1 MRRMLNL
8 MARLT
13 SVCADDAAEFAR
25 IREQRHAD
33 ITSAERATRGRTEQ
47 AIAAAH
53 ELSAK
58 KSFGSRLRAEL
69 SVLTDVQHANPGPP
83 PSSFDEAIGEWS
95 RMAPAAEHRVRQFR
109 SEHAAWQ
116 QRLLKRA
123 KSAPKADPGLWRD
136 LDRLDL
142 IHRTLPALAQSVIAG
157 EIQVA
162 SGACDLLL
170 ETEAERR
177 TAGQSHLAD
186 ELKSVLAAVEG
197 SLGLPGA
204 RWSDP
209 RWDAPT
215 PAESVQ
221 RHVRIGELVAKLP
234 PALGLEG
241 IPALISFPFTAGI
254 AVRADVDRRGDAA
267 ALLKSLTV
275 RLFAA
280 VPPGGLHVKVVD
292 PVALGQ
298 SVAELRHLAEYDDRL
313 VDEKTWT
320 SERDI
325 ERLMDQLTDHIEVV
339 ISQYLKGQFETI
351 DDYNEHAGEVAQPYR
366 VLVIFDY
373 PTGFSVRAS
382 RQLLSLIENG
392 PRCGVYTLLHH
403 GGADAELVSGVSA
416 ERITRDMQRVT
427 MESEAT
433 RLDLPD
439 PVGHVDL
446 QLLPDQAP
454 PIAFDERGHPE
465 TGCARLLTVVGAST
479 KSGHDR
485 PTAVTLETLL
495 PVLTRSRTG
504 VLPEFRADAPIFST
518 DPATWWTGSTT
529 HTAVAPMGRS
539 GAQQIASL
547 HFSSTDIAGGA
558 IMVGLPRSGKT
569 TSLHAVI
576 MTMAMLYSPEELEL
590 YLVDAKHGVEFKLYE
605 RLPHAR
611 MVSVHSDREFSLA
624 ILKALD
630 DEIRRRAELMKADGS
645 GRANITEY
653 RSATGAGLSRIVI
666 VIDEFHEI
674 FEEPDRIGQEAFAS
688 FSNIVRMGPFSGV
701 HVIVASQTLSSMP
714 AMDRPTLMLLPQR
727 VAFTCTEYDAE
738 VLMGSNN
745 QAPLRLSKTGVGLFN
760 PARGE
765 ESRNQLFQGLYIPAE
780 RRSELISKLEAKARD
795 SGWSRRPRVFDG
807 DAVVARPPTVRSSG
821 RSAKRFTIPI
831 GEPFTLEDS
840 AQIALRRSRGS
851 NILLVGS
858 EVGMHDHSLR
868 SALDSCL
875 LAAFAQGVPAT
886 ILDFAGDD
894 EDGTVPL
901 VDVAAAVGARY
912 VRSAGSSAA
921 LAAAAS
927 AVASRTAA
935 GDYNAPTQFLMV
947 VGLERA
953 MSLKPVDPYAYDQ
966 GEPSDAAAL
975 LAVLQNGPEVGW
987 HALLQADRTKTV
999 EARVGADALNELTM
1013 RMGSATT
1020 DLADLAAVAGH
1031 YADVAPLRHGQLL
1044 IGDHTRGSVRRIR
1057 SYSVLGSS
1065 DLVQLGDSDEQ

>member
-13 SVCADDAAEFAR
+13 SVCAEDAAELGR
-25 IREQRHAD
+25 IREQRQAD
-33 ITSAERATRGRTEQ
+33 ITSAERVARGRTEQ

-53 ELSAK
+53 GLSEK
-58 KSFGSRLRAEL
+58 KSLGSRLRADL
-69 SVLTDVQHANPGPP
+69 SVLTDVQHADPGPP

-95 RMAPAAEHRVRQFR
+95 RIAPAAEHRVRNFR
-109 SEHAAWQ
+109 SEHEVWQ
-116 QRLLKRA
+116 QRLIKRS
-123 KSAPKADPGLWRD
+123 KSAPKTDPGLWRD
-136 LDRLDL
+136 LERLDL

-162 SGACDLLL
+162 SGASDLLL
-170 ETEAERR
+170 EAEAERR
-177 TAGQSHLAD
+177 TAGQRHLAD
-186 ELKSVLAAVEG
+186 ELKSVLASIEG
-197 SLGLPGA
+197 SVALPA
-204 RWSDP
+204 TRWSDP
-209 RWDAPT
+209 RWDAPA
-215 PAESVQ
+215 PAESVE
-221 RHVRIGELVAKLP
+221 RYVRIGELVAELP

-241 IPALISFPFTAGI
+241 IPVLISFPFTAGI
-254 AVRADVDRRGDAA
+254 SVRADVDRRSDAA
-267 ALLKSLTV
+267 ALLKALTL

-298 SVAELRHLAEYDDRL
+298 SVAELRHLAEYNDRL
-313 VDEKTWT
+313 VDKKTWT

-325 ERLMDQLTDHIEVV
+325 ERLMGQLTDHIEVV

-373 PTGFSVRAS
+373 PTGFSERAS
-382 RQLLSLIENG
+382 RQLVSLIENG

-403 GGADAELVSGVSA
+403 GAADTELASGVSA
-416 ERITRDMQRVT
+416 DRITRDMQRVT
-427 MESEAT
+427 LESEAA
-433 RLDLPD
+433 RLALSD
-439 PVGHVDL
+439 PVGDADL
-446 QLLPDQAP
+446 HLLPDQAP
-454 PIAFDERGHPE
+454 PIAFDESGHPQ
-465 TGCARLLTVVGAST
+465 TACARLLTVVGAAT
-479 KSGHDR
+479 RLGYDR

-495 PVLTRSRTG
+495 PVLSRSRTG
-504 VLPEFRADAPIFST
+504 VLPEFRADAPSFST
-518 DPATWWTGSTT
+518 DSATWWTGSTT
-529 HTAVAPMGRS
+529 RTAVAPIGRS

-576 MTMAMLYSPEELEL
+576 MTMAMLYSPEEFEL
-590 YLVDAKHGVEFKLYE
+590 YLVDAKHGVEFKVYE
-605 RLPHAR
+605 KLPHAR

-653 RSATGAGLSRIVI
+653 RTATGATLSRIVI

-688 FSNIVRMGPFSGV
+688 FSNLVRMGPFSGV

-738 VLMGSNN
+738 ILMGSTN
-745 QAPLRLSKTGVGLFN
+745 QAPLRLSKTGEGLFN

-765 ESRNQLFQGLYIPAE
+765 ESRNQLFQGLHIPAE
-780 RRSELISKLEAKARD
+780 RRSELLSKLEAKARD
-795 SGWSRRPRVFDG
+795 IGWSRRPRVFDG
-807 DAVVARPPTVRSSG
+807 DAVVPRPPTVGGSASG
-821 RSAKRFTIPI
+821 AKRFTIPI

-840 AQIALRRSRGS
+840 AQVALRRSRGS

-875 LAAFAQGVPAT
+875 LAALAQVVPVT
-886 ILDFAGDD
+886 ILDFAGDE

-901 VDVAAAVGARY
+901 VDVAEAVGARY
-912 VRSAGSSAA
+912 VRSARSSTA

-927 AVASRTAA
+927 TVASRTAA
-935 GDYNAPTQFLMV
+935 GDYKSPTELLMV

-953 MSLKPVDPYAYDQ
+953 MSLKPVDPYAFDE

-975 LAVLQNGPEVGW
+975 LGVLQNGPEVGW
-987 HALLQADRTKTV
+987 HTLVQADRTKTV
-999 EARVGADALNELTM
+999 EARVGADALQELTM
-1013 RMGSATT
+1013 RIGGATT
-1020 DLADLAAVAGH
+1020 DLADLAAVAGR

-1044 IGDHTRGSVRRIR
+1044 IGDHTRGNVRRIR

-1065 DLVQLGDSDEQ
+1065 DLAELGGSHEQ